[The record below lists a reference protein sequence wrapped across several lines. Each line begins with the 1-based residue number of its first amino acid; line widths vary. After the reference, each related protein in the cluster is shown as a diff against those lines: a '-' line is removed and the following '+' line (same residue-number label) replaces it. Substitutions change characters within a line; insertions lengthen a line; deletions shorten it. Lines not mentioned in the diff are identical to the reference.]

1 MSTSNSSTTVMK
13 SIVDQV
19 RSGTKDRSEAYNE
32 LKNILQSTRTL
43 ASNNNNNDNNSPETN
58 DDETNINNDSNSAI
72 TPKFSNE
79 DRRNYINKLIESKRK
94 ALANDKNNSSLSV
107 DDSSLDITS
116 NSAITNNNSTNKGNN
131 SVVFG
136 VNSHKTP
143 SKTPVRR
150 QSVPFSSTQ
159 MRSKDDLDV
168 RQSKI
173 AQTESSLRFEL
184 FKECTFRPSI
194 KKLPKSY
201 GASKNAEPFHDRVNK
216 WQKELEQ
223 NNAKRLE
230 MNEVTTQSECTFKPK
245 INASSAKAVL
255 QLRGN
260 AAEKTNERLYKSS
273 DADASRR
280 QKLIEEEIKREKLEE
295 EQECTFQPKLKENI
309 YSSVKSKF
317 DQPVQ
322 PKLIHQSKL
331 HSDSKHCTFT
341 PKVSINYHFYNYY
354 LV

>member
-32 LKNILQSTRTL
+32 LKNILHSTRTL
-43 ASNNNNNDNNSPETN
+43 TSNNNNNPETN
-58 DDETNINNDSNSAI
+58 DDDDNNNDSNSSV

-79 DRRNYINKLIESKRK
+79 DRRNYINKLIENKRK
-94 ALANDKNNSSLSV
+94 ALAEDKINSNSV
-107 DDSSLDITS
+107 DSSLDITS
-116 NSAITNNNSTNKGNN
+116 NSTIINNNNNNNNKGNN
-131 SVVFG
+131 SVVFE

-150 QSVPFSSTQ
+150 LSTPFSSTP

-168 RQSKI
+168 RQTKI
-173 AQTESSLRFEL
+173 AQTETSLRVEL
-184 FKECTFRPSI
+184 YKECTFRPSI

-201 GASKNAEPFHDRVNK
+201 GAAKNVEPFHDRVNK
-216 WQKELEQ
+216 WQRDVDI
-223 NNAKRLE
+223 NNAKRLD
-230 MNEVTTQSECTFKPK
+230 MNEETTLGECTFKPK
-245 INASSAKAVL
+245 INASSTKAVL

-260 AAEKTNERLYKSS
+260 DASGEKTNERLYKSS

-280 QKLIEEEIKREKLEE
+280 QKLIEEEIKRETLEQ

-322 PKLIHQSKL
+322 PKVVHHSKL

-341 PKVSINYHFYNYY
+341 PKV
-354 LV
+354 